1 MSLSKSLIPLEDVVL
16 DWAHARRFE
25 QEGAGSYFPLNTDYM
40 FIPPNRS
47 GSDVRCPRLPI
58 SRYARTHYGVVICLE
73 EDLGEGAVKIGEEY
87 EDEVFE
93 ATSEATA
100 TEEMSAR

>member
-1 MSLSKSLIPLEDVVL
+1 
-16 DWAHARRFE
+16 
-25 QEGAGSYFPLNTDYM
+25 M

-58 SRYARTHYGVVICLE
+58 SRYARSHYGVVICLE
-73 EDLGEGAVKIGEEY
+73 EDLGERVVKSGEEY

-93 ATSEATA
+93 ETSEAT
-100 TEEMSAR
+100 TSEEMTAR